1 VLPVDCYG
9 HFYGNFAKSKYEV
22 SSNYGLQ
29 ICNENDL
36 FPNYVTE
43 KLQESWIC
51 RNVPIWAGI
60 DDFGFFNKEAMLD
73 VTGLSTLEI
82 SDRISKITLDEIMY
96 RQGQPILLR
105 EPKLDETKIAF
116 KRLLSSNV

>member
-1 VLPVDCYG
+1 M
-9 HFYGNFAKSKYEV
+9 
-22 SSNYGLQ
+22 
-29 ICNENDL
+29 
-36 FPNYVTE
+36 
-43 KLQESWIC
+43 
-51 RNVPIWAGI
+51 PIWAGI

-96 RQGQPILLR
+96 RQGQPLLLR